1 MTISFAL
8 YINEKKEEG
17 NHKRVLHTIGFLRT
31 MKSYLELSR
40 ATKFYGGLYVLAY
53 FKSGLMFC
61 IHNLW
66 AIGNT
71 DVLHQGSVHKRV
83 PLLRKGEWA
92 APIAA
97 THYTP
102 AFPLLC
108 RDVKTLKTWLLEK
121 SELPYLEMNKGH
133 PKPEIPFH
141 GGGKKPFAHIYFAV
155 SVLVCRPPLCK
166 ELKF

>member
-61 IHNLW
+61 IHNL
-66 AIGNT
+66 
-71 DVLHQGSVHKRV
+71 
-83 PLLRKGEWA
+83 
-92 APIAA
+92 
-97 THYTP
+97 
-102 AFPLLC
+102 
-108 RDVKTLKTWLLEK
+108 
-121 SELPYLEMNKGH
+121 
-133 PKPEIPFH
+133 
-141 GGGKKPFAHIYFAV
+141 
-155 SVLVCRPPLCK
+155 
-166 ELKF
+166 